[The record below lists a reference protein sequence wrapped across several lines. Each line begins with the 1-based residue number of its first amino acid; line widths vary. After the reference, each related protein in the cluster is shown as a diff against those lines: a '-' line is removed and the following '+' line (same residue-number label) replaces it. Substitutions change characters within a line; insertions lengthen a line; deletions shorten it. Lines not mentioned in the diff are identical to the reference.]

1 MAASRMIQHAH
12 NLRGSK
18 RAGSEFED
26 EDSVGAGPSSLV
38 HTSSEERPCKK
49 SKQAETRLCPLCNK
63 RIPLHMLAQHT
74 EMELAK
80 VNQVMHADS
89 PDPTARGTGM
99 SYEHNNRRPAA
110 VRARASLTALAPV
123 RRYSNPHPNSQ
134 PTHPPPPRRTRHS
147 IAMGPESM
155 VERRQRRVGGVCPV
169 CEDDVPEGLEEHVDR
184 CLQDAVLPHRDRE
197 REHVGTPPT
206 QNETGPEEQ
215 ELVRVTDFTD
225 FRGTGYDIRDRN
237 IPDVDEDLDVDG
249 DEDTVL
255 YGESQFFESDIIA
268 GDEVGSDSRQMSP
281 ADTDEQ
287 SARLLREL
295 VAARKMVMT
304 QRDVDVEGEEEDER
318 VSIGSSADTSMTWP
332 PAPTGDGKDAQIE
345 ALLAQVK
352 QLESALEQAKSQ
364 PAVLPKGRSSEGTND
379 AALTVCRIC
388 LDPFMEPVV
397 STGCWHLFC
406 RECWLRSLGST
417 KYCPICKR
425 ITSTSNLRKVFM

>member
-1 MAASRMIQHAH
+1 MAASRLLRHAH
-12 NLRGSK
+12 NLRGNK

-26 EDSVGAGPSSLV
+26 EESVGAGPSSLV

-49 SKQAETRLCPLCNK
+49 SKPAETRLCPLCNK

-89 PDPTARGTGM
+89 PDPTVREGT
-99 SYEHNNRRPAA
+99 SYEHNSRRPAA
-110 VRARASLTALAPV
+110 VRARASLIALAPV
-123 RRYSNPHPNSQ
+123 RRYSNPHPQ

-155 VERRQRRVGGVCPV
+155 VERRQRRVGGMCPV

-184 CLQDAVLPHRDRE
+184 CLRDAVLPHRDHEQE
-197 REHVGTPPT
+197 RVGTPPT
-206 QNETGPEEQ
+206 QNEPGPDEQ

-268 GDEVGSDSRQMSP
+268 GNEDHSDSRQMSP
-281 ADTDEQ
+281 ADTDEP
-287 SARLLREL
+287 STRLLREL

-304 QRDVDVEGEEEDER
+304 QRDVDIEGEEEDER
-318 VSIGSSADTSMTWP
+318 VSIGSSADASMTWP
-332 PAPTGDGKDAQIE
+332 PAAGDGKDAQIE

-352 QLESALEQAKSQ
+352 HLESALELAKSQ
-364 PAVLPKGRSSEGTND
+364 PTVLAKGRSSEGTND

-388 LDPFMEPVV
+388 LDPFIEPVV

-425 ITSTSNLRKVFM
+425 ITSTSNLRKVYM

>member
-1 MAASRMIQHAH
+1 MAASRLLRHAH

-18 RAGSEFED
+18 RAGSECED
-26 EDSVGAGPSSLV
+26 EDSVGAGPSSSV

-89 PDPTARGTGM
+89 PDPTGREGM
-99 SYEHNNRRPAA
+99 SYEHNSRRLAA
-110 VRARASLTALAPV
+110 VRARASLTALAPT
-123 RRYSNPHPNSQ
+123 RRYSNPHPQ
-134 PTHPPPPRRTRHS
+134 PNHPPPPRRTRHS

-155 VERRQRRVGGVCPV
+155 VERRQRRVGGMCPV
-169 CEDDVPEGLEEHVDR
+169 CEDDVAEGLEEHVDR
-184 CLQDAVLPHRDRE
+184 CLQDAVLPHRDRDHE
-197 REHVGTPPT
+197 RVGTPPT
-206 QNETGPEEQ
+206 QNEPGPDEQ
-215 ELVRVTDFTD
+215 ELVRATDFTD

-255 YGESQFFESDIIA
+255 FGESQFFESDIIA
-268 GDEVGSDSRQMSP
+268 GNDDNSDSRQMTP
-281 ADTDEQ
+281 ADADEP
-287 SARLLREL
+287 STRLLREL

-304 QRDVDVEGEEEDER
+304 QRNVDIEGEEEDER
-318 VSIGSSADTSMTWP
+318 VSVGSSADASMTWP
-332 PAPTGDGKDAQIE
+332 PASAGDAKDAQIE

-352 QLESALEQAKSQ
+352 QLESALEHAKSQ
-364 PAVLPKGRSSEGTND
+364 PAVLPKGRSEGTND
-379 AALTVCRIC
+379 AAPTVCRIC
-388 LDPFMEPVV
+388 LDPFIEPVV

-425 ITSTSNLRKVFM
+425 ITSTSNLRKVYM

>member
-1 MAASRMIQHAH
+1 
-12 NLRGSK
+12 
-18 RAGSEFED
+18 
-26 EDSVGAGPSSLV
+26 
-38 HTSSEERPCKK
+38 
-49 SKQAETRLCPLCNK
+49 
-63 RIPLHMLAQHT
+63 MLAQHT

-110 VRARASLTALAPV
+110 VRALNPPTPLRPDWEECVRFAKMTYQKGWKNMSIGVCKMPFYLIGTANANMWEL
-123 RRYSNPHPNSQ
+123 H
-134 PTHPPPPRRTRHS
+134 PRRTKLDLKSKNSLGSRTLLIS
-147 IAMGPESM
+147 EAS
-155 VERRQRRVGGVCPV
+155 RR
-169 CEDDVPEGLEEHVDR
+169 
-184 CLQDAVLPHRDRE
+184 
-197 REHVGTPPT
+197 
-206 QNETGPEEQ
+206 
-215 ELVRVTDFTD
+215 
-225 FRGTGYDIRDRN
+225 TGYDIRDRN